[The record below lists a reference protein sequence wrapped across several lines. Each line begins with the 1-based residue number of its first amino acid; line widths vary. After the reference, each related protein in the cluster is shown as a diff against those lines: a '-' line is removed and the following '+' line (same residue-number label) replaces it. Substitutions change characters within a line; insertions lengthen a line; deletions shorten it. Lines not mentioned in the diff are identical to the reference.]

1 MIDRRT
7 LLAISLCFGIFL
19 GWQKLYIEPQ
29 LAAKQAAQQ
38 ALAAQATV
46 ASTASTAA
54 STAASSAA
62 TAAEASGKAQEV
74 ALAHKP
80 AETLP
85 VSSGIADAKVGDAGE
100 FLVDWTSRAY
110 HQGLSVDTASIDL
123 ETVTSH
129 GGQIDLSFENQDF
142 AYLAHVQG
150 ELKKTPSGAIWTYE
164 DANVKMEREFTGQN
178 DGNSKPYLNI
188 GVRVQFKAKHPNYA
202 FLSIASEKLQ
212 TKDPEEKDRSLFYF
226 TNNSFERIQLKS
238 VKLEQVSTP
247 VHYIGASTRYFV
259 LALVNDSP
267 LEARALTQPLP
278 NEAGGRISLVYP
290 VTSSQLSIAT
300 RAYFGPKELIT
311 LRAADPTLDHVVD
324 FGWFTAIAYPLL
336 NILKWLNQ
344 YVRNYG
350 VAIIL
355 LTVLLKVI
363 TFPLT
368 YKSMK
373 SMKEMARLQP
383 QLARLKEQY
392 KDNKEEL
399 NKRTLEMMRTH
410 GYNPVAGCLP
420 MVIQMPIFFA
430 LYRVLYSS
438 IELYHAPFAF
448 WIHDLSAHDPF
459 YVTPVLMTGLMFLQ
473 QKMTPNTATDPTQQK
488 MMQLMPVIFGAF
500 MLALPSGLTIYMLVN
515 AGASVLQQGF
525 LNKKF
530 ATVGPSGVITVS

>member
-7 LLAISLCFGIFL
+7 LLAITLCFGIFL
-19 GWQKLYIEPQ
+19 AWQKLYIEPQ
-29 LAAKQAAQQ
+29 MAAKQAVTQQ
-38 ALAAQATV
+38 AQTQSTTQTAQAT
-46 ASTASTAA
+46 AIAA
-54 STAASSAA
+54 GSGSDTKTLAAAPVS
-62 TAAEASGKAQEV
+62 K
-74 ALAHKP
+74 LKP
-80 AETLP
+80 AQTLP
-85 VSSGIADAKVGDAGE
+85 LSSGIADAKIGDGGE
-100 FLVDWTSRAY
+100 FIADWTSRNY
-110 HQGLSVDTASIDL
+110 HQGLSTDTAAVDL
-123 ETVTSH
+123 QTVTSQ
-129 GGQIDLSFENQDF
+129 GGQIDLSFEDKDF
-142 AYLAHVQG
+142 AYLTTVQG
-150 ELKKTPSGAIWTYE
+150 ELKPTPTGARWAYE
-164 DANVKMEREFTGQN
+164 DANVKMEREF
-178 DGNSKPYLNI
+178 I
-188 GVRVQFKAKHPNYA
+188 GVKAGDTAQPFLIVNVRVQFKAKHPNYA
-202 FLSIASEKLQ
+202 FLSLASEKLL

-226 TNNSFERIQLKS
+226 TNGSFERVQLKS

-247 VHYIGASTRYFV
+247 VRYVGASTRYFV
-259 LALVNDSP
+259 LALLNSGPQDA
-267 LEARALTQPLP
+267 LALTQPLP

-290 VTSSQLSIAT
+290 VTSSQLSIST
-300 RAYFGPKELIT
+300 RAYFGPKELLT
-311 LRAADPTLDHVVD
+311 LRSVDPTLDHVVD

-336 NILKWLNQ
+336 NILKWLYQ
-344 YVRNYG
+344 YVGNYG

-355 LTVLLKVI
+355 LTLLLKII

-438 IELYHAPFAF
+438 IELYHANFAF
-448 WIHDLSAHDPF
+448 WIHDLSAHDPL
-459 YVTPVLMTGLMFLQ
+459 YVTPVLMTALMFLQ
-473 QKMTPNTATDPTQQK
+473 QKITPNAATDPTQQK

-525 LNKKF
+525 LNKKLGIH
-530 ATVGPSGVITVS
+530 GPSAVITVK

>member
-7 LLAISLCFGIFL
+7 LLAISLCFGIFIA
-19 GWQKLYIEPQ
+19 WQKFYIEPQ
-29 LAAKQAAQQ
+29 MLAKQAAQQ
-38 ALAAQATV
+38 ALSAQQKQALAQNPAQNAQV
-46 ASTASTAA
+46 SPDHSITAG
-54 STAASSAA
+54 SSAVSA
-62 TAAEASGKAQEV
+62 PANREHHPAQN
-74 ALAHKP
+74 
-80 AETLP
+80 LP
-85 VSSGIADAKVGDAGE
+85 IHSGIADARIGDAAE
-100 FLVDWTSRAY
+100 FITEWASKTYR
-110 HQGLSVDTASIDL
+110 QGLASDAPPVDL
-123 ETVTSH
+123 QTVTSESS
-129 GGQIDLSFENQDF
+129 QIDLSFEDKDF
-142 AYLAHVQG
+142 AYLANVQG
-150 ELKKTPSGAIWTYE
+150 ELKPTANGAIWAYE
-164 DANVKMEREFTGQN
+164 DGNVKMEREFSGQE
-178 DGNSKPYLNI
+178 GSAAAPYLNI
-188 GVRVQFKAKHPNYA
+188 AVRVTFKNKHPNYA
-202 FLSIASEKLQ
+202 FLSIGSERLQ

-226 TNNSFERIQLKS
+226 TNNSFERTQLKS

-247 VHYIGASTRYFV
+247 VKYVGASTRYFV

-267 LEARALTQPLP
+267 IEARALLQPLP
-278 NEAGGRISLVYP
+278 NEQGGRISLVYP
-290 VTSSQLSIAT
+290 VTSSQLSFAT
-300 RAYFGPKELIT
+300 RSYFGPKELVS
-311 LRAADPTLDHVVD
+311 LRAVDPTLDHVVD

-336 NILKWLNQ
+336 NILKWLYQ

-350 VAIIL
+350 IAIIL

-383 QLARLKEQY
+383 QLNKLREQY

-399 NKRTLEMMRTH
+399 NRRTLEMMRTH

-448 WIHDLSAHDPF
+448 WIRDLSAHDPY
-459 YVTPVLMTGLMFLQ
+459 YVTPVLMTALMFLQ

-515 AGASVLQQGF
+515 AATSVLQQGF
-525 LNKKF
+525 LNKKLDIHGP
-530 ATVGPSGVITVS
+530 ATASAR